1 MTCLAL
7 ARLLVLFKLCFH
19 DVTRNM
25 QRRQDIQC
33 TSYRAGA
40 RHVLT
45 IELTNEEK
53 SMQSFLM

>member
-33 TSYRAGA
+33 TSYRAD
-40 RHVLT
+40 VLT